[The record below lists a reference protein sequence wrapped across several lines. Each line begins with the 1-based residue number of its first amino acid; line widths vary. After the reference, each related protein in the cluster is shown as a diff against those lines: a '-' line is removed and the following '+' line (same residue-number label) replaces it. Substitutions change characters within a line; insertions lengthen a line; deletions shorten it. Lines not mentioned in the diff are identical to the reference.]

1 MCSAKPATLRK
12 QQHEINLQ
20 LEEVKINQQHNAKM
34 LAMSNIHGSSNQ
46 ANSMSYSGDKM
57 MHTQGL
63 LQGHD
68 QKLQGIEEKLF
79 GMKSAITELKT
90 LLNDIVLK
98 VNFNTNRVNT
108 GLIQGQ
114 FNPML
119 NGNISSKF
127 NIFTGNFT
135 MIHSEVPIPILMP
148 FVWDQETNLPIY
160 DASGV
165 AITNTITF
173 PNNGQSTNPMDAS
186 WNEAQYPGWWFDP
199 YGVLTE
205 LNCLQ
210 TKATNLE
217 RRYESQSKLTYRWS
231 NAYWKSV
238 SGESMS
244 GFSFPESVTFAK
256 EPTDF
261 SDPFT
266 RVYAPLPSYN
276 AFREDLLSS
285 DDQSDENKRNARE
298 RSQLEQWCQQ

>member
-1 MCSAKPATLRK
+1 MSRAFKTIDNQFTTSSDYTEALRRK
-12 QQHEINLQ
+12 TMYKSIMKKAQSMEGAASIAEYNNDINIEWCDETSPTKGKL
-20 LEEVKINQQHNAKM
+20 KSTIN
-34 LAMSNIHGSSNQ
+34 
-46 ANSMSYSGDKM
+46 Y
-57 MHTQGL
+57 
-63 LQGHD
+63 
-68 QKLQGIEEKLF
+68 E
-79 GMKSAITELKT
+79 T
-90 LLNDIVLK
+90 LLDIAKGKRLA
-98 VNFNTNRVNT
+98 
-108 GLIQGQ
+108 
-114 FNPML
+114 NPVL